1 MYHVNDSMSVLTR
14 RRITRSAIFTARSRC
29 PALSF
34 RHDFLVSP
42 TIVFRMTVYILG
54 VGPGVHQSL
63 RSDRQQFIDRKNRFV
78 FLNKMCNKF
87 TVLSLAYLAVFVAVV
102 NCDDGASP
110 VGLVDIL
117 SKGNKVVIKFST
129 KQSHVG
135 ISIFLIAN

>member
-1 MYHVNDSMSVLTR
+1 
-14 RRITRSAIFTARSRC
+14 
-29 PALSF
+29 
-34 RHDFLVSP
+34 
-42 TIVFRMTVYILG
+42 
-54 VGPGVHQSL
+54 
-63 RSDRQQFIDRKNRFV
+63 
-78 FLNKMCNKF
+78 MCNKF